1 MTAPASPWRVEVDR
15 DRCLA
20 TRGCV
25 HALPHLFQI
34 GDDGVAHV
42 IGAVDGADELVQQ
55 IVAECPTG
63 ALHLVRSDDPTDSN
77 SPATPHGRSGEK
89 TC

>member
-1 MTAPASPWRVEVDR
+1 MMAATSQRQVEVDR

-20 TRGCV
+20 TEGCV
-25 HALPHLFQI
+25 HALPHLFQL

-42 IGAVDGADELVQQ
+42 IGTADGEDAFVQQ

-63 ALHLVRSDDPTDSN
+63 ALHLVQSDDPSDSN
-77 SPATPHGRSGEK
+77 STASPHGHP
-89 TC
+89 